1 MSLSLIY
8 LTAFSEAMDV
18 SEMCGMWMP
27 HSLQLL
33 NSRRAGEG
41 VRGAQTYQPSRPLAR
56 VLPRCATL
64 EAFHFSL
71 MRI

>member
-18 SEMCGMWMP
+18 SEMCRMWR
-27 HSLQLL
+27 QLL
-33 NSRRAGEG
+33 NRRRAGEG

-56 VLPRCATL
+56 VLPKCATL
-64 EAFHFSL
+64 EALHFPL
-71 MRI
+71 MKI